1 MPLDSVPLDSVP
13 LDSMPLDIVQGDI
26 AAQTTCAVV
35 TAANAQLAGGGGVDG
50 VIHRAAGPELLRA
63 IRAIGSCPTGSAV
76 ITPAFLLERQGVRH
90 VIHAVGP
97 IWRGG
102 RSGEAALLAGAYRRS
117 LELAVQT
124 GCDSVAFPAIST
136 GVYGYPLPEAARVS
150 VAAIGRFL
158 TEYPALHVRLVLYD
172 RGTTDIFRRAASES
186 DRT

>member
-1 MPLDSVPLDSVP
+1 MSLKTVPLE
-13 LDSMPLDIVQGDI
+13 LLQGDI

-63 IRAIGSCPTGSAV
+63 IRTIGSCPTGSAV
-76 ITPAFLLERQGVRH
+76 ITPAFLLERQGMRH
-90 VIHAVGP
+90 IIHAVGP

-102 RSGEAALLAGAYRRS
+102 ESGEAELLAGAYRRS
-117 LELAVQT
+117 LELAVQA

-150 VAAIGRFL
+150 VATIRAFL
-158 TEYPALHVRLVLYD
+158 LEHPGLQVRLVLYD
-172 RGTTDIFRRAASES
+172 RGTLDVFRQALAAASEPIAGS
-186 DRT
+186 ERG